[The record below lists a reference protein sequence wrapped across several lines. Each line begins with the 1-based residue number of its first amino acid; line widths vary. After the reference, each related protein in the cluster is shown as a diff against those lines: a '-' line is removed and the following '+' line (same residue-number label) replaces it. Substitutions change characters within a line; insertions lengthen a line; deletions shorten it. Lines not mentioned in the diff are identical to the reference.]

1 MHGLVRQVVAYVD
14 TDAGGIMYHSRYIEL
29 AERSRLQW
37 VLDRSMSFEA
47 IAKEHDTLLVVHKLS
62 AIFHAVAKL
71 EEELCAR
78 TTLIKISAA
87 RSRWQTNICR
97 GTKLITTVTADV
109 VAVSAVQKQLARL
122 PDALIDIFSDQVSH
136 FMQTN

>member
-1 MHGLVRQVVAYVD
+1 MQGLVRQVVAYVD

-37 VLDRSMSFEA
+37 VLDRSMSFEV

-71 EEELCAR
+71 EEELYAR
-78 TTLIKISAA
+78 TILIKISAA
-87 RSRWQTNICR
+87 RSRWQTNILR

-109 VAVSAVQKQLARL
+109 VAMSAVQKQLARL
-122 PDALIDIFSDQVSH
+122 PEALIDIFSDQVSH

>member
-1 MHGLVRQVVAYVD
+1 MHGLVQQVVAYVD

-37 VLDRSMSFEA
+37 VLDKSMSFET

-71 EEELCAR
+71 EEELYAR

-87 RSRWQTNICR
+87 RSRWQTNIYR
-97 GTKLITTVTADV
+97 GSKLITTVTADV
-109 VAVSAVQKQLARL
+109 VAVSAVQKKLARL
-122 PDALIDIFSDQVSH
+122 PAALIDIFSAQVSH
-136 FMQTN
+136 FTQKS